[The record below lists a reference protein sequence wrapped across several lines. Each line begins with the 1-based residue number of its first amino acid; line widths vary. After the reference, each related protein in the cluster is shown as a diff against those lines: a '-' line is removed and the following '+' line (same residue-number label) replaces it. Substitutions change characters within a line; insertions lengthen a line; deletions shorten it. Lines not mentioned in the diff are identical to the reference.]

1 MHEDIA
7 IKVKQLECREADTGE
22 AGGHA
27 FGDVPRPLARPVAPK
42 EDWTDTHAIT
52 ISAEGALRRRC
63 YAARSSRGG
72 CLPTDPLGTVPYDA
86 SHSST
91 SDGCAW

>member
-52 ISAEGALRRRC
+52 
-63 YAARSSRGG
+63 
-72 CLPTDPLGTVPYDA
+72 V
-86 SHSST
+86 
-91 SDGCAW
+91 